1 MDMKNE
7 SSANGSYAA
16 KAEETISENL
26 KHLLCAEASVRER
39 RYAHIR
45 ERARLIALALKA
57 ASGAEDIMDAVA
69 HFDGSSEI
77 YGEMKGKEFSLAEHL
92 CSANVPISDC
102 LSEYTKKLDDLYL
115 CKSIA
120 AYDGRSYS
128 DIDAVKWLSEHY
140 KEDTTPFKDRK
151 VSFVRGSQSGKA
163 FERFARFIP
172 GVLAEYEE
180 DFKSACE
187 AVAAGE
193 ANYAI
198 IPVENSTD
206 GRLHGFYRLIE
217 KYSLSI
223 VLSAT
228 VLSDDGEVSTKFALV
243 YKSFDII
250 GNVGSR
256 TLEFRITLADQGQMG
271 NIILAANF
279 FGADV
284 LKIYSLPISS
294 VGRENS
300 FGITLAADGADIAG
314 LLCYLFLEYPQFFA
328 IGLYRAVEE

>member
-1 MDMKNE
+1 MKNE
-7 SSANGSYAA
+7 SFADGSYAA

-26 KHLLCAEASVRER
+26 KHLLCAEASVHER
-39 RYAHIR
+39 RFAHIR
-45 ERARLIALALKA
+45 ERARLISLALKA
-57 ASGAEDIMDAVA
+57 ASGFDDIMDAVA
-69 HFDGSSEI
+69 HFDGASEI
-77 YGEMKGKEFSLAEHL
+77 YGDMKGKGFSLSDNL
-92 CSANVPISDC
+92 CAANAPLSGC

-120 AYDGRSYS
+120 AFDDKDHS

-151 VSFVRGSQSGKA
+151 VSFVRGNQSGKA

-223 VLSAT
+223 VLSSS

-243 YKSFDII
+243 YKNFDII
-250 GNVGSR
+250 GNIGSR
-256 TLEFRITLADQGQMG
+256 TLEFRITLADQGQLG
-271 NIILAANF
+271 NIILAADF

-300 FGITLAADGADIAG
+300 FGITLSIDNADISG

>member
-7 SSANGSYAA
+7 NSANETYAE
-16 KAEETISENL
+16 KAEDIISENL
-26 KHLLCAEASVRER
+26 KHLLCAEASVHER
-39 RYAHIR
+39 RFAHIR
-45 ERARLIALALKA
+45 ERARLIALSLKE
-57 ASGAEDIMDAVA
+57 ASGLDDIMDAVS
-69 HFDGSSEI
+69 HFDGASEI
-77 YGEMKGKEFSLAEHL
+77 YGAMKGEELSLSAHL
-92 CSANVPISDC
+92 CKENAGLSDC

-120 AYDGRSYS
+120 AYDGKKYS
-128 DIDAVKWLSEHY
+128 DTDAVRWLSEHY

-151 VSFVRGSQSGKA
+151 VSFVIGNQSGKA

-172 GVLAEYEE
+172 GVLSEYEE

-187 AVAAGE
+187 AVVAGE

-206 GRLHGFYRLIE
+206 GRLNGFYRLIE

-223 VLSAT
+223 VLSST

-243 YKSFDII
+243 YKNFDII

-256 TLEFRITLADQGQMG
+256 TFEFRITLSDQGQMG
-271 NIILAANF
+271 NIILATDF
-279 FGADV
+279 FGANV

-300 FGITLAADGADIAG
+300 FGITLCTDNADIAG